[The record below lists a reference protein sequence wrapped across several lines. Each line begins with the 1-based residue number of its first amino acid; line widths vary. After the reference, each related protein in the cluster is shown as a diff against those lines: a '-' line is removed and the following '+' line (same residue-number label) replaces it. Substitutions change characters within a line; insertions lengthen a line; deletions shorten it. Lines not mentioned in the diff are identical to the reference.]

1 MFNSTRKKR
10 CYNLRQRGSSNK
22 AIQKSLM
29 LTSKLS
35 DEFNRLRRS
44 QIEKDRVKLKYM
56 GFEIVLAMGYG
67 VLKSM
72 VNHY

>member
-1 MFNSTRKKR
+1 
-10 CYNLRQRGSSNK
+10 
-22 AIQKSLM
+22 M

-56 GFEIVLAMGYG
+56 GFGIVLARGYG
-67 VLKSM
+67 VLESM